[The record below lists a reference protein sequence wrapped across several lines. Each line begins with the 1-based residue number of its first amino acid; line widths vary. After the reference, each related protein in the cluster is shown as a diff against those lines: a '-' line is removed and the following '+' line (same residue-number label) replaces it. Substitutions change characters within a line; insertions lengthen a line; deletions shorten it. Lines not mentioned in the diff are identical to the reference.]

1 MTNNTTKKTG
11 FKTKIIATVMA
22 TICAFTAVS
31 ALTITSVSAEENQ
44 NFVTATESVINTET
58 TMPKFDKTSARA
70 YTFGAFSKSENACD
84 WDYYVDNTNVDVTCN
99 YNADMK
105 KYTFKVKGK
114 SEGIVNARFD
124 YKVDETEWKSY
135 SVTLNVD
142 ANGNVSK
149 M

>member
-99 YNADMK
+99 YNVDMK

-114 SEGIVNARFD
+114 SEGVVNARFD

-135 SVTLNVD
+135 SVTLKVD
-142 ANGNVSK
+142 ANGNVTK
-149 M
+149 A

>member
-11 FKTKIIATVMA
+11 LKTKIIATVMA

-70 YTFGAFSKSENACD
+70 YTFGAFSKSTDIYD

-99 YNADMK
+99 YDANMK

-114 SEGIVNARFD
+114 SEGVVNARFD

-135 SVTLNVD
+135 SVTLKVD
-142 ANGNVSK
+142 ANGNVTK
-149 M
+149 A